1 MRYLGA
7 PNPAFGE
14 DRREYVAGSGGVT
27 TSQTVFNVSYDSG
40 RVDVFLNGVKQF
52 PDSDYTRTTSGV
64 GVSITLA
71 SGIGANNVLELIGY
85 QGINAGNNVAE
96 DRFVVGANSSGSGG
110 SYTGSTTVFPV
121 SSNSGDL
128 VSVWRNGIKLVLT
141 TDFTVDASAS
151 TVTLGSAA
159 SSADE
164 ITVQVVGILNHANV
178 VPNQSTHS
186 GKYLTTD
193 GTTAS
198 WAAIDALP
206 DQTGHAGQY
215 LKTDGT
221 KSDWATLNPN
231 NITGALT
238 VTDETIVKIQDGIS
252 MMQTSLTGTHEV
264 PSGYSAVV
272 AGPLNVG
279 SNASLTVS
287 GTLVIV

>member
-40 RVDVFLNGVKQF
+40 RVDVYLNGVKQF

-64 GVSITLA
+64 GVNITLA
-71 SGIGANNVLELIGY
+71 SAIGANNVLELIGY

-96 DRFVVGANSSGSGG
+96 DRFVVGTNSNGSGG

-141 TDFTVDASAS
+141 TDFTVNASAS

-178 VPNQSTHS
+178 VPNQSGQN
-186 GKYLTTD
+186 GKYLTTN
-193 GTTAS
+193 GSAAS
-198 WAAIDALP
+198 WATIDALP
-206 DQTGHAGQY
+206 DQTNHAGQY
-215 LKTDGT
+215 LKTDRT
-221 KSDWATLNPN
+221 NSDWATLNPN
-231 NITGALT
+231 NVTGAFT
-238 VTDETIVKIQDGIS
+238 ATDETIVKLQDGLS
-252 MMQTSLTGTHEV
+252 MSQTTLSGTHEV
-264 PSGYSAVV
+264 PSGYQAVL
-272 AGPLNVG
+272 AGPI
-279 SNASLTVS
+279 TIS
-287 GTLVIV
+287 GTLTVNGQLVLV

>member
-40 RVDVFLNGVKQF
+40 RVDVYLNGVKQF

-64 GVSITLA
+64 GVNITLA
-71 SGIGANNVLELIGY
+71 SAIGANNVLELIGY

-96 DRFVVGANSSGSGG
+96 DRFVVGTNSSGSGG
-110 SYTGSTTVFPV
+110 SYSGSTTVFPV

-178 VPNQSTHS
+178 VPNQNTHS

-193 GTTAS
+193 GTSAS

-206 DQTGHAGQY
+206 SQTSNSGKY
-215 LKTDGT
+215 LTTNG
-221 KSDWATLNPN
+221 SAASWATLNLN
-231 NITGALT
+231 SVSGAFT
-238 VTDETIVKIQDGIS
+238 ATDETIVKLQDGLS
-252 MMQTSLTGTHEV
+252 MTQTTLSGTHEV
-264 PSGYSAVV
+264 PSGYQTVM
-272 AGPLNVG
+272 AGPI
-279 SNASLTVS
+279 TVS
-287 GTLVIV
+287 GTLTVNGTLVLV

>member
-27 TSQTVFNVSYDSG
+27 TSQTVFSVSYDSG
-40 RVDVFLNGVKQF
+40 RVDVYLNGVKQF

-64 GVSITLA
+64 GVNITLA
-71 SGIGANNVLELIGY
+71 SAIGANNVLELIGY

-96 DRFVVGANSSGSGG
+96 DRFVVGTNSNGSGG

-141 TDFTVDASAS
+141 TDFTVNASAS

-178 VPNQSTHS
+178 VPNQSGQN
-186 GKYLTTD
+186 GKYLTTN
-193 GTTAS
+193 GSAAS
-198 WAAIDALP
+198 WATIDALP
-206 DQTGHAGQY
+206 DQTNHGGQY

-221 KSDWATLNPN
+221 NSDWATLNPN
-231 NITGALT
+231 NVTGAFT
-238 VTDETIVKIQDGIS
+238 ATDETIVKLQDGLS
-252 MMQTSLTGTHEV
+252 MSQTTLSGTHEV
-264 PSGYSAVV
+264 PSGYQAVL
-272 AGPLNVG
+272 AGPI
-279 SNASLTVS
+279 TIS
-287 GTLVIV
+287 GTLTVNGQLVLV

>member
-14 DRREYVAGSGGVT
+14 DRRKYVAGSGGVA

-40 RVDVFLNGVKQF
+40 RVDVFLNGVRQF

-71 SGIGANNVLELIGY
+71 SAIGANNVLELIGY

-96 DRFVVGANSSGSGG
+96 DRFVVGTNSTGSGG

-128 VSVWRNGIKLVLT
+128 VSVWRNGIKLVHT
-141 TDFTVDASAS
+141 TDFTVNASAS
-151 TVTLGSAA
+151 TVTLGSAS

-186 GKYLTTD
+186 GKFLTTD
-193 GTTAS
+193 GTSAS
-198 WAAIDALP
+198 WAVVDALP
-206 DQTGHAGQY
+206 SQSGQSGKY
-215 LKTDGT
+215 LTTNG
-221 KSDWATLNPN
+221 SASSWATLNLN
-231 NITGALT
+231 AVSGALT